1 VPYSEDL
8 ALNSFTFAAWI
19 NVKDLDGLRAIAG
32 TRFNS
37 DNTFD
42 FKVSGTYV
50 HGDIGDGSA
59 WLNTNLDIDAA
70 HGGVI
75 SIGDW
80 HHIAYV
86 IDEAGTAEIYL
97 DGVLGAT
104 HTFTGMPLMMKP
116 DQVLRI
122 GNSSGT
128 EYMNGMIDEVR
139 IYDRALSMAEIAGLV
154 GRPGPF
160 YTAF

>member
-1 VPYSEDL
+1 MSVAYSEDF
-8 ALNSFTFAAWI
+8 ALNSFTVSAWI
-19 NVKDLDGLRAIAG
+19 NVHDLDDLRAIVG

-42 FKVSGTYV
+42 FKVSSTYV

-59 WLNTNLDIDAA
+59 WLSTALILTPLTV
-70 HGGVI
+70 GVI

-80 HHIAYV
+80 HHVACA
-86 IDEAGTAEIYL
+86 IDAASGTANVYL

-104 HTFTGMPLMMKP
+104 VTFTGTPLLMKP
-116 DQVLRI
+116 DQELRI

-128 EYMNGMIDEVR
+128 EYMNG
-139 IYDRALSMAEIAGLV
+139 
-154 GRPGPF
+154 
-160 YTAF
+160 

>member
-1 VPYSEDL
+1 M
-8 ALNSFTFAAWI
+8 
-19 NVKDLDGLRAIAG
+19 KDLDGLRAIAG

-50 HGDIGDGSA
+50 HGDIGDGTV

-80 HHIAYV
+80 HHIAYA

-104 HTFTGMPLMMKP
+104 HTFTGTPLMMKP

-139 IYDRALSMAEIAGLV
+139 IYNRALSAAEVAGLV
-154 GRPGPF
+154 GRLGPF
-160 YTAF
+160 YTSF